1 MSPSLAATHGILTVR
16 GVRAMGVHAGLKK
29 DRPDVALIVSDGPA
43 TTLAAVFTQ
52 NAFAA
57 APVHLSRQHVADGDV
72 RAIVVN
78 SGNAN
83 ACTGRQGLRDAL
95 QMARTTAEEL
105 GIRPDQVLV
114 CSTGRIGIRMPME
127 KVEAGIRDCA
137 GKLDSAVGGEV
148 ANAILTTDSGPK
160 EASRTFTV
168 GDQTCTVAGIAK
180 GAGMIHPNMATM
192 LGFLVTDATVPA
204 PALRQALAH
213 ATDRSFNQISV
224 DGDESTNDT
233 AALMATGAAGTG
245 ELTPEHPDWDAF
257 QDAVTGLCQDL
268 AKRIAADGEGATKL
282 VHVTVEGARSD
293 TDARLVARA
302 IGSSNLVKSAVHGSD
317 PNWGR
322 IVSAAGQTRVPID
335 PDIVDVHLGAPG
347 DTVAVLTAGEP
358 CPDETL
364 EDARARMA
372 GSDVAVHVHL
382 HAGTGS
388 GAAWGCDLTP
398 DYVTFNSAYTT

>member
-1 MSPSLAATHGILTVR
+1 MSPSLAATHGIL
-16 GVRAMGVHAGLKK
+16 GVQGIRAMGVHAGLKK
-29 DRPDVALIVSDGPA
+29 DRPDVALIASSGPA
-43 TTLAAVFTQ
+43 TTMAAVFTQ

-57 APVHLSRQHVADGDV
+57 APVHLSKQHVADGDV

-95 QMARTTAEEL
+95 TMARVTAEEL

-114 CSTGRIGIRMPME
+114 CSTGRIGIRMAMD
-127 KVEAGIRDCA
+127 KVESGIRDCVA
-137 GKLDSAVGGEV
+137 RLDDAVGGEV

-160 EASRTFTV
+160 ESSCTFTV
-168 GDQTCTVAGIAK
+168 EGQTFALAGISK

-204 PALRQALAH
+204 PALRQALAY

-233 AALMATGAAGTG
+233 AAFMATGAAGGAT
-245 ELTPEHPDWDAF
+245 LTPDHPEWQGF
-257 QDAVTGLCQDL
+257 QDAVTELCQDL

-282 VHVTVEGARSD
+282 LHITVEGARN
-293 TDARLVARA
+293 DAEARTIARA
-302 IGSSNLVKSAVHGSD
+302 VGSSNLVKSAVHGSD

-322 IVSAAGQTRVPID
+322 IVSAAGQTRIPID
-335 PDIVDVHLGAPG
+335 PEQVDIHVGTPG
-347 DTVAVLTAGEP
+347 DTIAVLAAGEP
-358 CPDETL
+358 CTDSDL
-364 EDARARMA
+364 EEARARMG
-372 GSDVAVHVHL
+372 GSDVAIHL
-382 HAGTGS
+382 DLHYGPGTGS
-388 GAAWGCDLTP
+388 AWGCDLTP